1 MYLAIKL
8 LQQADVSDR
17 VFLNYLKGC
26 PLKESVI
33 IIIFLVGRLFFFS
46 FSLSIF
52 SPSFMGKLPLQQ
64 KGLS

>member
-1 MYLAIKL
+1 MHLAVKL
-8 LQQADVSDR
+8 LQQAEVSDR

-46 FSLSIF
+46 LSIF